1 MPLEKALS
9 IIEVL
14 FNYNAKAYSRLA
26 YSRQVS
32 IANRKMACF
41 RLKSLSGSRLVYLRD
56 YHTFGRRSDTVDTAI
71 DSKCISKLH
80 AIIEWRKPKWLIKDV
95 SKNGVKLN
103 SRVMP
108 AQKFIA
114 LNVGDKID
122 FAGESEFTLSI
133 LDLDAPTS
141 MLINQASPTKTI
153 EITQSILLPNEETP
167 ELALYRCHDHK
178 QWFTEPIQQDREPL
192 FHRNGDLIEFN
203 DSVWEFLII
212 AIDDELDPA
221 PRQTNLD
228 EVAFR
233 FGINPHKRS
242 TNLTLIKSG
251 LEINLGDESHYSLL
265 AHLVRSQSEQEDDS
279 IWLNN
284 QKVRRELGLSEAQMN
299 LQIFNA
305 RKQIEEALPNVAGHS
320 KLKER
325 KRRELKVNIKNFEIY
340 KEI

>member
-1 MPLEKALS
+1 LS

-56 YHTFGRRSDTVDTAI
+56 YHTFGRRSDTVDTVI

-103 SRVMP
+103 NRVMP

-153 EITQSILLPNEETP
+153 EITQSIL
-167 ELALYRCHDHK
+167 
-178 QWFTEPIQQDREPL
+178 
-192 FHRNGDLIEFN
+192 
-203 DSVWEFLII
+203 
-212 AIDDELDPA
+212 A

-320 KLKER
+320 KLIER

-340 KEI
+340 KESRYCLRKQRLIKLLLKISTYT